1 MDISKRAQILPT
13 VSRISPAAIVGV
25 VLIYTILSRTY
36 YSLYLLVCILAISIS
51 NGVFKN
57 LIFNQ
62 LYNLL
67 HKKEL
72 PILGIGKRPT
82 NANSCGILLDGK
94 TDNSYGMPS
103 GHSQIAWATATYLLL
118 KIWLDKYKITSAR
131 LNTSDIAKVFVL
143 SVLIIGSAI
152 YISFSRVYIEGCH
165 TIQQVTLGGLLGIVC
180 GFTVYLIEHNVMNKY
195 LHNN

>member
-1 MDISKRAQILPT
+1 MNISKRAQILPT
-13 VSRISPAAIVGV
+13 ISRISPVAIVSV
-25 VLIYTILSRTY
+25 VLIYTTLSRTY
-36 YSLYLLVCILAISIS
+36 YSLYLLICVLAISIS

-57 LIFNQ
+57 LIFNP
-62 LYNLL
+62 LYNLFNR
-67 HKKEL
+67 KEL
-72 PILGIGKRPT
+72 PILGIGKRPQ

-118 KIWLDKYKITSAR
+118 KIYLDKHKITSAR
-131 LNTSDIAKVFVL
+131 LNIYEISKVCAL

-165 TIQQVTLGGLLGIVC
+165 TIQQVAIGGLLGVVC